1 MHIERYESISAV
13 LTNGKVLMIGGANN
27 RGILNST
34 ELYDPSSGTWT
45 IVNSMNDVRFLQAV
59 SVLLDGTVLVT
70 GGVSS
75 GAGIANTAELYDPL
89 TETWTRTS
97 SMNHGRT

>member
-1 MHIERYESISAV
+1 
-13 LTNGKVLMIGGANN
+13 
-27 RGILNST
+27 
-34 ELYDPSSGTWT
+34 
-45 IVNSMNDVRFLQAV
+45 
-59 SVLLDGTVLVT
+59 DGTVLVT